1 MTEESTACPAFRYLL
16 ITFQYTF
23 SDVAAKSG
31 EEPCDSR
38 RPKCGRC
45 VVYDFTCLYAKTR
58 SRRHEVNQDDGWDAS
73 SSNAIDELRDGIN
86 AYDDLIRRLLRR
98 KTEDNLDPKE
108 LHNQVKDRVKRALD
122 RIALLTDPRAAT
134 IASPSDQDPS
144 SQSPF
149 SQNQHRYLGEV
160 SDVHFFNLV
169 KGFLQTKDSS
179 NPEQG
184 FDSYEQDGEVST
196 TNNKSNGHTLPPAPV
211 DTRELVEVYFST
223 IHIAYPFIPQ
233 SPFMANLAR
242 EGGIPNN
249 ATDLAILYVICA
261 IGSYYTSFPG
271 RDAVSQTRH
280 ECYFQ
285 RAMAL
290 TAATSGHH
298 SIQQVT
304 LLLVQCFYLLTVS
317 KTDSC
322 WTTLGQAVRIAQSIG
337 LHVESPSPKSRSA
350 TVLERRR
357 RIWHSIYVLDRL
369 LSLQLGRPPAIHD
382 QDCNVALPSRRADN
396 EIDWSSD
403 AMEPPEESPSAG
415 DYFIAVIGFS
425 QIVGCVLRDVY
436 GPVHSRPTP
445 EMILGTQNLDRRLVE
460 WKLGLPQK
468 LRFDLGHS
476 FDQNNIFRRQ
486 RDDSSMS
493 LSQLD
498 WPLIAVF
505 ERICIDEAQGTAR
518 LLHHVSDEQELV
530 HEFPWWQMISCLICA
545 GSILLV
551 SSIFAQQ
558 LDDHSGFDS
567 EGLRDDAETCLK
579 IFEALSSNSKSA
591 RIARNMIQGLKQSG
605 SEWRKQAGQGTDVV
619 PFSQTLSQP
628 DASMELQHT
637 SATGVP
643 VSQEMLSL
651 QDQNV
656 ELLSD
661 AIPTPQNWPA
671 EITDSM
677 AWSSQFLDTFQGDGS
692 WI

>member
-1 MTEESTACPAFRYLL
+1 M
-16 ITFQYTF
+16 
-23 SDVAAKSG
+23 AAKSG
-31 EEPCDSR
+31 EEPCDGR
-38 RPKCGRC
+38 KPKCGRC
-45 VVYDFTCLYAKTR
+45 VGYDFTCLYAKTR
-58 SRRHEVNQDDGWDAS
+58 SRRHEVNQEDAS

-98 KTEDNLDPKE
+98 KTEDSLDPKE

-184 FDSYEQDGEVST
+184 FDSYEQDGGVST
-196 TNNKSNGHTLPPAPV
+196 TNNESNGHTLLPAPV

-350 TVLERRR
+350 TVLEHRR

-396 EIDWSSD
+396 EIDWASD

-415 DYFIAVIGFS
+415 DYFIAVIDFS
-425 QIVGCVLRDVY
+425 QIVGCILRDVY

-445 EMILGTQNLDRRLVE
+445 EMILGTQNLDGRLVE
-460 WKLGLPQK
+460 WKLGLPRK

-476 FDQNNIFRRQ
+476 FDQNNTFRR
-486 RDDSSMS
+486 
-493 LSQLD
+493 
-498 WPLIAVF
+498 
-505 ERICIDEAQGTAR
+505 
-518 LLHHVSDEQELV
+518 
-530 HEFPWWQMISCLICA
+530 
-545 GSILLV
+545 
-551 SSIFAQQ
+551 QQ

-656 ELLSD
+656 ELSSD

>member
-23 SDVAAKSG
+23 
-31 EEPCDSR
+31 SR

>member
-23 SDVAAKSG
+23 
-31 EEPCDSR
+31 
-38 RPKCGRC
+38 
-45 VVYDFTCLYAKTR
+45 
-58 SRRHEVNQDDGWDAS
+58 

-184 FDSYEQDGEVST
+184 FDSYKQDGEVST
-196 TNNKSNGHTLPPAPV
+196 TNNESSGHTLLPATV
-211 DTRELVEVYFST
+211 DTRELAEVYFST

-317 KTDSC
+317 KTDS
-322 WTTLGQAVRIAQSIG
+322 
-337 LHVESPSPKSRSA
+337 
-350 TVLERRR
+350 
-357 RIWHSIYVLDRL
+357 
-369 LSLQLGRPPAIHD
+369 
-382 QDCNVALPSRRADN
+382 
-396 EIDWSSD
+396 
-403 AMEPPEESPSAG
+403 
-415 DYFIAVIGFS
+415 
-425 QIVGCVLRDVY
+425 
-436 GPVHSRPTP
+436 
-445 EMILGTQNLDRRLVE
+445 
-460 WKLGLPQK
+460 
-468 LRFDLGHS
+468 
-476 FDQNNIFRRQ
+476 
-486 RDDSSMS
+486 
-493 LSQLD
+493 
-498 WPLIAVF
+498 
-505 ERICIDEAQGTAR
+505 
-518 LLHHVSDEQELV
+518 
-530 HEFPWWQMISCLICA
+530 
-545 GSILLV
+545 
-551 SSIFAQQ
+551 
-558 LDDHSGFDS
+558 GFDS

-579 IFEALSSNSKSA
+579 IFEAL
-591 RIARNMIQGLKQSG
+591 IARNMIQGLKQSG

>member
-1 MTEESTACPAFRYLL
+1 M
-16 ITFQYTF
+16 
-23 SDVAAKSG
+23 AAKSG
-31 EEPCDSR
+31 EEPCDGR
-38 RPKCGRC
+38 KPKCGRC
-45 VVYDFTCLYAKTR
+45 VGYDFTCLYAKTR
-58 SRRHEVNQDDGWDAS
+58 SRRHEVNQDYGWNAS
-73 SSNAIDELRDGIN
+73 SSNAIGELRDGIN

-98 KTEDNLDPKE
+98 NKEDNLDPKE
-108 LHNQVKDRVKRALD
+108 LHAQVKDRVKRALD
-122 RIALLTDPRAAT
+122 RVALLTDPRVTT
-134 IASPSDQDPS
+134 IASPSDQNQS
-144 SQSPF
+144 SQSPS

-196 TNNKSNGHTLPPAPV
+196 TNNESVAHTLLPAPV
-211 DTRELVEVYFST
+211 ETRELVELYFST

-249 ATDLAILYVICA
+249 ATDLAILYAICA
-261 IGSYYTSFPG
+261 IGSYYASFPG
-271 RDAVSQTRH
+271 RDTVSQTRH

-304 LLLVQCFYLLTVS
+304 LLLVQCFYLLAVS

-350 TVLERRR
+350 IELERRR
-357 RIWHSIYVLDRL
+357 RAWYSIYVLDRL

-382 QDCNVALPSRRADN
+382 QDCSVALPSRRADN
-396 EIDWSSD
+396 EIDWTSD
-403 AMEPPEESPSAG
+403 AMDPPEESPSVG
-415 DYFIAVIGFS
+415 DYFIAVIDFS
-425 QIVGCVLRDVY
+425 QIVGCVLHDIY
-436 GPVHSRPTP
+436 GP
-445 EMILGTQNLDRRLVE
+445 
-460 WKLGLPQK
+460 
-468 LRFDLGHS
+468 
-476 FDQNNIFRRQ
+476 

-498 WPLIAVF
+498 WPLVAVF

-558 LDDHSGFDS
+558 LDDHNGVDS

-605 SEWRKQAGQGTDVV
+605 SEWRKQAGQGTVAV

-628 DASMELQHT
+628 DASMPLQHT
-637 SATGVP
+637 SAAGVP

-651 QDQNV
+651 QDQSV

>member
-1 MTEESTACPAFRYLL
+1 MSPDESQGT
-16 ITFQYTF
+16 
-23 SDVAAKSG
+23 
-31 EEPCDSR
+31 CDGR

-45 VVYDFTCLYAKTR
+45 VGYDFTCLYAKTR

-122 RIALLTDPRAAT
+122 GVALLTDPRAAT

-144 SQSPF
+144 SQSPS

-196 TNNKSNGHTLPPAPV
+196 TNNESNGHTLLPAPV
-211 DTRELVEVYFST
+211 ETRELVEVYFST

-304 LLLVQCFYLLTVS
+304 LLLVQCFYLLAVS

-337 LHVESPSPKSRSA
+337 LHVESLNPKSRNA
-350 TVLERRR
+350 TELERRR
-357 RIWHSIYVLDRL
+357 RIWYSIYVLDRL

-382 QDCNVALPSRRADN
+382 QDCSVAPPSRRADN
-396 EIDWSSD
+396 EIDWTSD
-403 AMEPPEESPSAG
+403 TMEPPEESPSAG
-415 DYFIAVIGFS
+415 DYFIAVIDFS
-425 QIVGCVLRDVY
+425 QIVGCVLRDIY

-445 EMILGTQNLDRRLVE
+445 EMILNTQKLDRRLVE
-460 WKLGLPQK
+460 WKLGLPRK

-476 FDQNNIFRRQ
+476 FDQNNTFRRQ

-591 RIARNMIQGLKQSG
+591 RIARNMIQSLKQSG

-637 SATGVP
+637 SAAGVS

-651 QDQNV
+651 QDQNF

>member
-23 SDVAAKSG
+23 S
-31 EEPCDSR
+31 
-38 RPKCGRC
+38 
-45 VVYDFTCLYAKTR
+45 

-184 FDSYEQDGEVST
+184 FDSYKQDGEVST
-196 TNNKSNGHTLPPAPV
+196 TNNESSGHTLLPATV
-211 DTRELVEVYFST
+211 DTRELAEVYFST

-317 KTDSC
+317 KTD
-322 WTTLGQAVRIAQSIG
+322 
-337 LHVESPSPKSRSA
+337 
-350 TVLERRR
+350 
-357 RIWHSIYVLDRL
+357 
-369 LSLQLGRPPAIHD
+369 
-382 QDCNVALPSRRADN
+382 
-396 EIDWSSD
+396 
-403 AMEPPEESPSAG
+403 
-415 DYFIAVIGFS
+415 
-425 QIVGCVLRDVY
+425 
-436 GPVHSRPTP
+436 
-445 EMILGTQNLDRRLVE
+445 RLVE

>member
-1 MTEESTACPAFRYLL
+1 MLDCPGELPETILTGPFLVKLGAPFKLKSSAIDSYLADFSSAPVIL
-16 ITFQYTF
+16 ISSFLVFNTDY
-23 SDVAAKSG
+23 
-31 EEPCDSR
+31 CDGR
-38 RPKCGRC
+38 KPKCGRC
-45 VVYDFTCLYAKTR
+45 EGYGFTCLYAKTR
-58 SRRHEVNQDDGWDAS
+58 SRRNEVSQDDGWDAS
-73 SSNAIDELRDGIN
+73 SSNAIDELRDGIDG
-86 AYDDLIRRLLRR
+86 YDHLIRRLLDSH
-98 KTEDNLDPKE
+98 KEDKLDSKK
-108 LHNQVKDRVKRALD
+108 LHNQVKDRVRRALD
-122 RIALLTDPRAAT
+122 RVALLTGPPAPIT
-134 IASPSDQDPS
+134 SSPSDQDRS
-144 SQSPF
+144 SQLLS

-179 NPEQG
+179 NPVQD
-184 FDSYEQDGEVST
+184 FDSYEQDGEVPT
-196 TNNKSNGHTLPPAPV
+196 ANNESNGHALLPAPV
-211 DTRELVEVYFST
+211 ETRALVEVYFST

-233 SPFMANLAR
+233 SPFMANLTR

-249 ATDLAILYVICA
+249 ATDLATLYVICA

-271 RDAVSQTRH
+271 RDVDSQTRH

-290 TAATSGHH
+290 AAATSGHH
-298 SIQQVT
+298 SIQQV
-304 LLLVQCFYLLTVS
+304 
-317 KTDSC
+317 
-322 WTTLGQAVRIAQSIG
+322 
-337 LHVESPSPKSRSA
+337 
-350 TVLERRR
+350 
-357 RIWHSIYVLDRL
+357 DR
-369 LSLQLGRPPAIHD
+369 QRFMVK
-382 QDCNVALPSRRADN
+382 DCSVALPSRRADN
-396 EIDWSSD
+396 EIDWASD
-403 AMEPPEESPSAG
+403 TMEPPEAGPSAG
-415 DYFIAVIGFS
+415 DYFIAVIDFS
-425 QIVGCVLRDVY
+425 RIVGRVLRDIY

-445 EMILGTQNLDRRLVE
+445 EMILSTQDLDRRLVE
-460 WKLGLPQK
+460 WKLGLPRK

-476 FDQNNIFRRQ
+476 FDQNITFRRQRNMLAIKFHHLRALLHRPYLCYPLLHQ

-558 LDDHSGFDS
+558 LDDHNGFDS

-605 SEWRKQAGQGTDVV
+605 SEWRKQAGRGADVV
-619 PFSQTLSQP
+619 LFSQTLSQT
-628 DASMELQHT
+628 DASMPLEHT
-637 SATGVP
+637 SATEVP
-643 VSQEMLSL
+643 ISQEMLGL

-661 AIPTPQNWPA
+661 AMSTPQNWPA
-671 EITDSM
+671 EITESM
-677 AWSSQFLDTFQGDGS
+677 AWSSQFLDTIQGDGS

>member
-1 MTEESTACPAFRYLL
+1 MGANYL
-16 ITFQYTF
+16 Q
-23 SDVAAKSG
+23 
-31 EEPCDSR
+31 CDGR
-38 RPKCGRC
+38 KPKCGRC
-45 VVYDFTCLYAKTR
+45 VGYDFTCLYAKTR
-58 SRRHEVNQDDGWDAS
+58 SRRHEVNRDAGWDAS

-98 KTEDNLDPKE
+98 NKEENLDPKE
-108 LHNQVKDRVKRALD
+108 LHAQVKDRVKRALD
-122 RIALLTDPRAAT
+122 RVALLTDPRVTT
-134 IASPSDQDPS
+134 IASPSDQDQS
-144 SQSPF
+144 SQSPS

-169 KGFLQTKDSS
+169 KGFLRTNDSS

-196 TNNKSNGHTLPPAPV
+196 TNNESIAHTLLPAPV
-211 DTRELVEVYFST
+211 ETRELVELYFST

-249 ATDLAILYVICA
+249 ATDLAILYAICA

-271 RDAVSQTRH
+271 RDTVSQTRH

-290 TAATSGHH
+290 TAATSGHR

-304 LLLVQCFYLLTVS
+304 LLLVQCFYLLAVS

-337 LHVESPSPKSRSA
+337 LHVESPSPKSRSGIE
-350 TVLERRR
+350 LERRR
-357 RIWHSIYVLDRL
+357 RTWYSIYVLDRL

-382 QDCNVALPSRRADN
+382 QDCSVALPSRRADN
-396 EIDWSSD
+396 EIDWTSD
-403 AMEPPEESPSAG
+403 AMDPPEESPSVG
-415 DYFIAVIGFS
+415 DYFIAVIDFS
-425 QIVGCVLRDVY
+425 QIVGCVLRDIY

-445 EMILGTQNLDRRLVE
+445 EMILSTQNLDRRLVE
-460 WKLGLPQK
+460 WKLGLPRK

-476 FDQNNIFRRQ
+476 FDQSNTFRRQ

-558 LDDHSGFDS
+558 LDDHNGVNS

-605 SEWRKQAGQGTDVV
+605 SEWRKQAGQGTVAV

-628 DASMELQHT
+628 DASMPLQHT
-637 SATGVP
+637 SAAGVP
-643 VSQEMLSL
+643 VSQQMLSL
-651 QDQNV
+651 QDQSV

-661 AIPTPQNWPA
+661 AMPTPQNWPA